1 MNEAIYQPLQCET
14 GVSKEAYCGLTFN
27 ANSSH
32 QFRLVVKRGKSIEI
46 QISFNGVKITLNRK
60 VRPRIDAN
68 STPNSHRVPIA
79 VNLLYGLPAGVY
91 LELLKHESKM
101 VVKI

>member
-27 ANSSH
+27 AK

-79 VNLLYGLPAGVY
+79 ANLLYGLPAGVY